1 MVAEVLAAG
10 GDDGVV
16 VAAAQPQVDLA
27 GDGGR
32 NPSLQGLAQHQGLR
46 VEPAAFIEQPTE
58 AATLRVIVGDRVFV
72 VDGVEETLKGDVQ
85 QRHCR
90 RLVDAAGLRLD
101 DAVLDL
107 VGHAEP
113 MATADGV
120 GLVNDGDRIGVVDAV
135 DPDRTALDEPDADI
149 LRVDGDRRV
158 PEPDAHDRLDIL
170 N

>member
-1 MVAEVLAAG
+1 
-10 GDDGVV
+10 
-16 VAAAQPQVDLA
+16 
-27 GDGGR
+27 
-32 NPSLQGLAQHQGLR
+32 
-46 VEPAAFIEQPTE
+46 
-58 AATLRVIVGDRVFV
+58 
-72 VDGVEETLKGDVQ
+72 
-85 QRHCR
+85 
-90 RLVDAAGLRLD
+90 
-101 DAVLDL
+101 
-107 VGHAEP
+107 